1 MAKKKKTS
9 KKKTSKRASS
19 ITRRELLASTAAVVT
34 ATAIA
39 PSTAS
44 ASSKVAAWRTYAL
57 TLSLQVPRVYSN
69 EHSTG
74 CRKYQLQKI
83 TAKLKLGFSA
93 DGTLVDAK
101 IKSMVNKTHKLSS
114 GKNVTYDA
122 VIGGAYEPRFNA
134 IGNNK
139 TGAFRTASVCFSV
152 EAEPSYSLSELSED
166 TSLYITLAGKGDIDS
181 KGRMR
186 TVSGYAAGTIGCGCK
201 DYGHIS
207 PTRTIGYDGAT
218 DQVDDVAAV
227 HGSWAMK
234 LEI

>member
-1 MAKKKKTS
+1 
-9 KKKTSKRASS
+9 
-19 ITRRELLASTAAVVT
+19 
-34 ATAIA
+34 
-39 PSTAS
+39 
-44 ASSKVAAWRTYAL
+44 
-57 TLSLQVPRVYSN
+57 
-69 EHSTG
+69 
-74 CRKYQLQKI
+74 
-83 TAKLKLGFSA
+83 
-93 DGTLVDAK
+93 
-101 IKSMVNKTHKLSS
+101 MVNKTHKLSS

-122 VIGGAYEPRFNA
+122 VIGSAYEPRFNA

-218 DQVDDVAAV
+218 D
-227 HGSWAMK
+227 
-234 LEI
+234 